1 MPNQSRVYISEA
13 SSSKVVIDDKL
24 YTIGTSVYHK
34 MNGKGKITEMTLI
47 ANDIR
52 RHQVKIE
59 FEKGEI
65 GKFELEVLIKMHL
78 LSM

>member
-1 MPNQSRVYISEA
+1 
-13 SSSKVVIDDKL
+13 
-24 YTIGTSVYHK
+24 

-65 GKFELEVLIKMHL
+65 GKFELEVLIKIHL

>member
-1 MPNQSRVYISEA
+1 
-13 SSSKVVIDDKL
+13 
-24 YTIGTSVYHK
+24 

-59 FEKGEI
+59 FEKGKI